1 MAKAV
6 NTQIEGGRDAR
17 TAVDK
22 ALDVLNALV
31 RPDAPHRLAEIARQT
46 GLAKATV
53 HRTLQN
59 LTDAG
64 FAVSTEG
71 GSYQAGP
78 RLLGMSAA
86 ALAGSRESRFARP
99 ILVELQ
105 RQTGHTVHY
114 AVRHGDV
121 AVYVDKVEQEQAY
134 RMNSRVGGEVP
145 LYCTAAGRAIL
156 SRLPA
161 TEVGEVLGGQALP
174 ARTAR
179 TLTDPADILATLSE
193 VDELGYVVETEQNEP
208 DVRCVAAPVVDG
220 RGEAVGAISVSGLT
234 FTLREESVPVLGPL
248 VRDAA
253 AKLSAALGG
262 GGLRSVPNP

>member
-1 MAKAV
+1 MPKAV
-6 NTQIEGGRDAR
+6 NTQIDGARDAR

-22 ALDVLNALV
+22 ALDVLTALV
-31 RPDAPHRLAEIARQT
+31 RPDAPHRLAEIARET

-64 FAVSTEG
+64 FAVSGEG
-71 GSYQAGP
+71 GSYHAGP
-78 RLLGMSAA
+78 RLLGLSAA

-99 ILVELQ
+99 ILVDLQ

-114 AVRHGDV
+114 AVRHGEQ

-134 RMNSRVGGEVP
+134 RMNSHVGGEVP
-145 LYCTAAGRAIL
+145 LYCTAVGRAIL
-156 SRLPA
+156 SRLPNA
-161 TEVGEVLGGQALP
+161 SEILGSAPLP
-174 ARTAR
+174 ARTPR
-179 TLTDPADILATLSE
+179 TLVDTASVLAALSE
-193 VDELGYVVETEQNEP
+193 VDDLGYLVETEQNER

-220 RGEAVGAISVSGLT
+220 TGTAVGAISVSGLT
-234 FTLREESVPVLGPL
+234 FTLREDSVALLGPL

-262 GGLRSVPNP
+262 GTLRSVPSA